1 MFINLCVTHGLTL
14 GNHCPQLAG
23 QLTPTHSSVHGLRHE
38 RGGRPRCVSD
48 ALWVRDILAQVQLGE
63 AWTGDM
69 IIGLVH
75 VLSAWNSS
83 QE

>member
-1 MFINLCVTHGLTL
+1 M
-14 GNHCPQLAG
+14 
-23 QLTPTHSSVHGLRHE
+23 
-38 RGGRPRCVSD
+38 SD